1 VLWLREMVVR
11 RRISFAEQDA
21 LRAEM
26 FRKYRIVRHRMDQTG
41 MGEKPVEDAQRRHG
55 TDRVE
60 GVLFTGPN
68 RLDLATHLKEAMQD
82 RKMRLPAGDVVLRAD
97 LHAIQSNV
105 GPTGVRRLVADG
117 DTDGHAD
124 RFWAIALAVSGAAS
138 AYQPYDYRAVP
149 KGGAESDPY
158 GEEVVSARF
167 GARKGLF

>member
-1 VLWLREMVVR
+1 
-11 RRISFAEQDA
+11 
-21 LRAEM
+21 
-26 FRKYRIVRHRMDQTG
+26 
-41 MGEKPVEDAQRRHG
+41 
-55 TDRVE
+55 
-60 GVLFTGPN
+60 
-68 RLDLATHLKEAMQD
+68 
-82 RKMRLPAGDVVLRAD
+82 
-97 LHAIQSNV
+97 
-105 GPTGVRRLVADG
+105 VRRLVADG